1 MPNGKIYEGIY
12 GINVAKVREII
23 KMPELTE
30 LPGGGALG
38 IGLCDKMI
46 MLENTWFSVISPEG
60 CASILWKDSSKAPEA
75 AKSLKLTPKD
85 LMEHDICNMIVYEPY
100 GGAHRHFDSTA
111 DILKETILSEIKELQ
126 KNLSNDFLESRVSR
140 YDKLGVFRED

>member
-1 MPNGKIYEGIY
+1 
-12 GINVAKVREII
+12 
-23 KMPELTE
+23 
-30 LPGGGALG
+30 
-38 IGLCDKMI
+38 
-46 MLENTWFSVISPEG
+46 
-60 CASILWKDSSKAPEA
+60 
-75 AKSLKLTPKD
+75 
-85 LMEHDICNMIVYEPY
+85 MIVYEPS

>member
-1 MPNGKIYEGIY
+1 
-12 GINVAKVREII
+12 
-23 KMPELTE
+23 
-30 LPGGGALG
+30 
-38 IGLCDKMI
+38 MI

-85 LMEHDICNMIVYEPY
+85 LMEHDICNMIGYEPS

-111 DILKETILSEIKELQ
+111 DILKETILIEIKELQ